1 MPSRIDDQAVFVR
14 SLATP
19 AGHSGVAP
27 HVDRMIGLF
36 GRFGF
41 DTVIVETVGAG
52 QGDTA
57 VREVADVVVVLVQ
70 PETGDD
76 LQWEKAG
83 QLEIADI
90 VVVHKCDLAGAE
102 QIESRLREL
111 LNLPGCRNVPVV
123 RVSSSNG
130 VGLPELW
137 AAVEDCP
144 GPKAPQ
150 AN

>member
-1 MPSRIDDQAVFVR
+1 
-14 SLATP
+14 L
-19 AGHSGVAP
+19 
-27 HVDRMIGLF
+27 
-36 GRFGF
+36 
-41 DTVIVETVGAG
+41 ETVGAG

-57 VREVADVVVVLVQ
+57 VRDVADVVIVLVQ

-102 QIESRLREL
+102 QIESQLREL
-111 LNLPGCRNVPVV
+111 LNLPGCRSVPVL
-123 RVSSSNG
+123 RVSSNKE

-137 AAVEDCP
+137 AAVEDCDRRR
-144 GPKAPQ
+144 GARES
-150 AN
+150 